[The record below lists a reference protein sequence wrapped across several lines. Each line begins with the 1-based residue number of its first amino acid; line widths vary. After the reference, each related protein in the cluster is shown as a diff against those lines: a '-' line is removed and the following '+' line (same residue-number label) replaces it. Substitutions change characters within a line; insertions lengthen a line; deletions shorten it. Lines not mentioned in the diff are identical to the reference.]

1 MPMLLL
7 GVSALEKCCFE
18 RAEESFDGS
27 FPKIPMGFSPTEM
40 PACPPE
46 PRKETSTAIIVM
58 K

>member
-1 MPMLLL
+1 MLLL